1 VRGNVSPL
9 QIVPFISAFKAMN
22 KVVETCFS
30 NLYVVPDV
38 LENQLNHLKKM
49 YIATGLSETIKIHSI
64 TCHLKDCIIFL
75 KNRGL
80 GMWSEQTGE
89 SIHREF
95 LKYWNRYKINVND
108 DSDYGTRLKRA
119 VMDFSTDHL

>member
-1 VRGNVSPL
+1 
-9 QIVPFISAFKAMN
+9 MN

-38 LENQLNHLKKM
+38 LENQLSHLKKM
-49 YIATGLSETIKIHSI
+49 YIAIGLSETIKIHSI

-95 LKYWNRYKINVND
+95 LKYWNRYKINVID

>member
-64 TCHLKDCIIFL
+64 TCHLKHCIIFHP
-75 KNRGL
+75 
-80 GMWSEQTGE
+80 W
-89 SIHREF
+89 F
-95 LKYWNRYKINVND
+95 LKYWNRYKINVID